1 MLLNACRKSA
11 LLLLAAAAQLHHATF
26 AMPLQRHPWSTHTCA
41 LVHTSIHWLHKP
53 EQLLPCCTAWNSPA
67 AARAPQEHTYARA
80 HIDTSTYR
88 LHTRT
93 HTHTWAAAELLL
105 HARSP
110 DTTGTAPLLA
120 PAAAAAAPRARWRPK
135 LDEGAAM
142 RVAVTASPALST
154 ACTGARPVKN
164 LWACGLRVRV
174 PVLLKVLSPA
184 LHARAPGQCGP

>member
-1 MLLNACRKSA
+1 MLAENLHYFSWQLQLSCTMQHLPCRCRDTPGAHIHVHLCTLQSTGCTNLSSCCPAAPHGTA
-11 LLLLAAAAQLHHATF
+11 L
-26 AMPLQRHPWSTHTCA
+26 PLQEHPRSTHMRVPTLILRPTGYTHA
-41 LVHTSIHWLHKP
+41 
-53 EQLLPCCTAWNSPA
+53 
-67 AARAPQEHTYARA
+67 
-80 HIDTSTYR
+80 
-88 LHTRT
+88 